1 KNSTQMIFLIHL
13 NASFYSILRI
23 VGLLS
28 EGTDSASSL
37 QLVLFPQAFRQNTS
51 YLYVFITTC

>member
-1 KNSTQMIFLIHL
+1 MIFLIHL
-13 NASFYSILRI
+13 SASFYSILRI
-23 VGLLS
+23 VSSLS

-51 YLYVFITTC
+51 HLYVFITTC